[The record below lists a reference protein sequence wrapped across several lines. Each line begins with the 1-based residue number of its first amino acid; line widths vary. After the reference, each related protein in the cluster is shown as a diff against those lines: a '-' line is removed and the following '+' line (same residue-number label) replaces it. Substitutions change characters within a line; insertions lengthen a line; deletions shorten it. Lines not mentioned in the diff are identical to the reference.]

1 VKFPRIEQKSTLK
14 DMGDAG
20 TRPLAGSQQY
30 DSDANSP
37 NMFARSNDAELSSQY
52 SNSIPPLRGKPD
64 FFQSLAP
71 FYNQFDPMYHPAAR
85 YAQVPPQAQHQYQQ
99 LDMSGLG
106 NALPSIATHAPPR
119 PYATFDDSTHLASQ
133 SSQSGVYPPHFGATA
148 QPHAHHMNSAQ
159 RSFAQQQQ
167 QQNQHLHQH
176 QSATPLYHHTQ
187 PQFRLQQQ
195 PYSSYP
201 TSLPAAAPIGHDMH
215 GRAYNVFPTSAQPSP
230 TAASHFFLPAMDPRF
245 VLAQASSAGQIMPT
259 FNNHSHGKHNTCN
272 LHVHR
277 PALVS

>member
-1 VKFPRIEQKSTLK
+1 
-14 DMGDAG
+14 MGDAG

-30 DSDANSP
+30 DPNADSP
-37 NMFARSNDAELSSQY
+37 NMFARSNDAEVSSQH
-52 SNSIPPLRGKPD
+52 SNSIPSLHGKPD
-64 FFQSLAP
+64 PFQSSAP
-71 FYNQFDPMYHPAAR
+71 FYNQFDPMHHPSAR
-85 YAQVPPQAQHQYQQ
+85 YAQVPPQVQPQYQQ

-106 NALPSIATHAPPR
+106 NALPSIASHASPR
-119 PYATFDDSTHLASQ
+119 PYATFDDSTHPASQ

-159 RSFAQQQQ
+159 RSIAQQQQ

-176 QSATPLYHHTQ
+176 QAATPLYHQTH

-195 PYSSYP
+195 PYPPYP
-201 TSLPAAAPIGHDMH
+201 TSVPAAAPIGHDMH
-215 GRAYNVFPTSAQPSP
+215 GRAFNVFPSSAQHSP

-259 FNNHSHGKHNTCN
+259 FTNPSHGKHNTCYP
-272 LHVHR
+272 HFYR